1 MTRPGGSGEG
11 GRVYRA
17 IGWRA
22 FDSNAYVRKM
32 KLDDGYL
39 GDDRSRATFLDA
51 PRVAHVA
58 GLGLDLGLLRRVGV
72 HARVRRVAG
81 LTLDR
86 GNDLRVGLKSE
97 GGGDRS
103 SGSRASLAAVLAL
116 ASLPPVLADA
126 RAPAL
131 LALVSPPPVLAD
143 ARAPALLALA
153 SLPPVLTDAR
163 APALLAFASHPPVLA
178 EARAPALLAL
188 ASHPPVLADLRAPAL
203 LARASLPPMLA
214 DARAPALLAAVSLP
228 PVLAE
233 ARPPRTPYTSFAPSR
248 ARRSPSPGTPCKST
262 LPCPSRAGTTDLA
275 VPSPPPSAFACQDSS
290 ACRRAFARS
299 VVLAE
304 RNDEST
310 AGLSVLFSS
319 DPTTHDPN
327 ARFFPRPRVSPT
339 HAPARRCDALGRALP
354 RCGVVAAPW

>member
-116 ASLPPVLADA
+116 ASPPPVLADA

-178 EARAPALLAL
+178 DARAPALLAL
-188 ASHPPVLADLRAPAL
+188 ASHPPVLAD
-203 LARASLPPMLA
+203 
-214 DARAPALLAAVSLP
+214 ARAPALLAAVSHPPMLADLRAPALLAAVSHP

-233 ARPPRTPYTSFAPSR
+233 ARPPALLTPPSLPPVLADPLPRALLAKVPSLALPVRAQRSSWSLRLPR
-248 ARRSPSPGTPCKST
+248 ARSLAKTLRHVVVRSRGALCSPS
-262 LPCPSRAGTTDLA
+262 GTT
-275 VPSPPPSAFACQDSS
+275 
-290 ACRRAFARS
+290 RAPH
-299 VVLAE
+299 
-304 RNDEST
+304 
-310 AGLSVLFSS
+310 G
-319 DPTTHDPN
+319 
-327 ARFFPRPRVSPT
+327 
-339 HAPARRCDALGRALP
+339 
-354 RCGVVAAPW
+354 